1 VGTEVDCPAMTA
13 VAAEKP
19 EDESA
24 ALSKRRRVAIWAL
37 IVLASLIALISV
49 LAVWTDRQ
57 MLNNSAWND
66 ATKEAIADPAVQ
78 DALSVYLVNQLYDNV
93 DVSGQLEQK
102 LPPNVKPLA
111 GPISAALR
119 QPTANGIEFLLGRPR
134 VQQLFVNAS
143 AVAHQKLVNVLENKT
158 GFGISTGNG
167 AVTLDLH
174 ELIVE
179 LGQELGISSAA
190 LDKVPA
196 DAGVITL
203 LDSDQLSAAQTAVHA
218 VQLASAWLAVLVFV
232 LFGLAIYLARGSR
245 RARLRD
251 VGWAFVLIGLLVLI
265 IRRLGGNW
273 VIGSLVDPEFERS
286 GHRLWLI
293 WTEILGHTGRALVF
307 YGLVVVI
314 GAALAG
320 PTRAAVATRRSLAPA
335 FRERPAMV
343 WGAVAGAYLLLVLW
357 APTYALTK
365 PLWILVFGI
374 LIAVG
379 VELLARQSEREF
391 PDQPAGEGVAAAGLQ
406 KMKTRVGGRSGPQ
419 PSAADEIAK
428 LRELRQSGAID
439 DAEFERAKQL
449 ALS

>member
-357 APTYALTK
+357 APTYALTR

-406 KMKTRVGGRSGPQ
+406 KVKTRVGGRSGPQ

>member
-1 VGTEVDCPAMTA
+1 VDNTVDCRAMTA

-19 EDESA
+19 DDA
-24 ALSKRRRVAIWAL
+24 APTGLSKRRRIAIWLL
-37 IVLASLIALISV
+37 IVLAGLIGFVSV

-57 MLNNSAWND
+57 MLNDKAWND
-66 ATKEAIADPAVQ
+66 ATKKAIADPAVQ

-93 DVSGQLEQK
+93 DVSGQLAQK
-102 LPPNVKPLA
+102 LPPDVKPLA
-111 GPISAALR
+111 GPLSAALR

-143 AVAHQKLVNVLENKT
+143 AVAHEKLVNVLENKT
-158 GFGISTGNG
+158 GFGISTGSG
-167 AVTLDLH
+167 VVTLDLH

-196 DAGVITL
+196 DVGVITL
-203 LDSDQLSAAQTAVHA
+203 MNSDQLSAAQTAVHA
-218 VQLASAWLAVLVFV
+218 VQLVSAWLAVLVLA
-232 LFGLAIYLARGSR
+232 LFALAIYLARGSR

-251 VGWAFVLIGLLVLI
+251 VGWALVLIGLLVLVV
-265 IRRLGGNW
+265 RRLVGNW
-273 VIGSLVDPEFERS
+273 VIGSLVDPSYERS
-286 GHRLWLI
+286 GHRLWVI

-307 YGLVVVI
+307 YGVFVVI

-320 PTRAAVATRRSLAPA
+320 PTRPAVATRRWLAPM
-335 FRERPAMV
+335 FRERPALV
-343 WGAVAGAYLLLVLW
+343 WGGVAGAYLLLVLW
-357 APTYALTK
+357 APTYALRR
-365 PLWILVFGI
+365 PLWILIFGI
-374 LIAVG
+374 LLAVG
-379 VELLARQSEREF
+379 VEVLGRQSQREF
-391 PDQPAGEGVAAAGLQ
+391 PDQPSGQGLTSGLQ
-406 KMKTRVGGRSGPQ
+406 RMRTRASGRGGPQ

-428 LRELRQSGAID
+428 LRELQQSGAID

>member
-1 VGTEVDCPAMTA
+1 MTA
-13 VAAEKP
+13 VAAEEP
-19 EDESA
+19 EDEAPA
-24 ALSKRRRVAIWAL
+24 ALSKRRRIAIWSL
-37 IVLASLIALISV
+37 IVLASVIGLISV

-57 MLNNSAWND
+57 MLDNQAWND
-66 ATKEAIADPAVQ
+66 ATKKAIADPAVQ

-119 QPTANGIEFLLGRPR
+119 QPTANGIEFLLARPR

-143 AVAHQKLVNVLENKT
+143 AVAHEKLVNVLENKT
-158 GFGISTGNG
+158 GFGISTGG
-167 AVTLDLH
+167 GVVTLDLH

-196 DAGVITL
+196 DVGVITL
-203 LDSDQLSAAQTAVHA
+203 MDSDQLSTAQTAVHA
-218 VQLASAWLAVLVFV
+218 LQLASAWLAVLVFA
-232 LFGLAIYLARGSR
+232 LFALAIYLARGSR

-265 IRRLGGNW
+265 ARRLGGNW
-273 VIGSLVDPEFERS
+273 VIGSLVDPQFERS
-286 GHRLWLI
+286 GNRLWSI
-293 WTEILGHTGRALVF
+293 WTEVLGHTGRALVF

-335 FRERPAMV
+335 FRDRPAIV

-357 APTYALTK
+357 APTYALTR

-379 VELLARQSEREF
+379 VELLSRQSQREF
-391 PDQPAGEGVAAAGLQ
+391 PDQPAGEGMAAGLQ
-406 KMKTRVGGRSGPQ
+406 KMKTRVGGRGGPQ

-428 LRELRQSGAID
+428 LRELQQSGAID

>member
-1 VGTEVDCPAMTA
+1 MTA
-13 VAAEKP
+13 VAAQKP

-24 ALSKRRRVAIWAL
+24 ALSKRRRIAIWAL

-57 MLNNSAWND
+57 MLDNGAWND

-158 GFGISTGNG
+158 GFGISTGSG

-203 LDSDQLSAAQTAVHA
+203 LDSDQLSTAQTAVHA

-251 VGWAFVLIGLLVLI
+251 VGWAFVLVGLLVLI

-314 GAALAG
+314 GAVLAG
-320 PTRAAVATRRSLAPA
+320 PTRPAVATRRSLAPA

-357 APTYALTK
+357 APTYALTR

-379 VELLARQSEREF
+379 VELLSRQSQREF
-391 PDQPAGEGVAAAGLQ
+391 PDQPAGEGSAAGLQ
-406 KMKTRVGGRSGPQ
+406 KIKTRVGGRSGSQ

-428 LRELRQSGAID
+428 LRELQQSGAID

>member
-1 VGTEVDCPAMTA
+1 MTA
-13 VAAEKP
+13 VAAEKR
-19 EDESA
+19 EDAST
-24 ALSKRRRVAIWAL
+24 ALSKRRRIAIWAL
-37 IVLASLIALISV
+37 IVLASLLALISV

-57 MLNNSAWND
+57 MLDNSAWND
-66 ATKEAIADPAVQ
+66 ATKEAITDPAVQ

-93 DVSGQLEQK
+93 DVSGALEQK

-134 VQQLFVNAS
+134 VQQLVVNAS

-158 GFGISTGNG
+158 GLGISTGSG
-167 AVTLDLH
+167 VVTLDLH

-179 LGQELGISSAA
+179 LGQELGISSAV

-293 WTEILGHTGRALVF
+293 WTEILGHTGRALIF

-314 GAALAG
+314 GATLAG
-320 PTRAAVATRRSLAPA
+320 PTRAAVAIRRSLAPA

-357 APTYALTK
+357 APTYALTQ
-365 PLWILVFGI
+365 PLWILIFGI

-379 VELLARQSEREF
+379 VELLARQSQREF
-391 PDQPAGEGVAAAGLQ
+391 PDQPAGEGVAAVQ
-406 KMKTRVGGRSGPQ
+406 RMKTRVGGRSGPQ
-419 PSAADEIAK
+419 QSPADEIAK
-428 LRELRQSGAID
+428 LRELQQSGAID

>member
-1 VGTEVDCPAMTA
+1 MTA

-19 EDESA
+19 QDAPA
-24 ALSKRRRVAIWAL
+24 ALSKRRRIAIWSL

-57 MLNNSAWND
+57 MLDNSAWND

-158 GFGISTGNG
+158 GLGISTGSG
-167 AVTLDLH
+167 VVTLDLH

-293 WTEILGHTGRALVF
+293 WTEILGHTGRGLVF
-307 YGLVVVI
+307 YGLVIVI

-335 FRERPAMV
+335 FRERPAIV

-357 APTYALTK
+357 APTYALTR

-379 VELLARQSEREF
+379 VELLSRQSQREF

-406 KMKTRVGGRSGPQ
+406 KVKTRVGGRSGPQ

-428 LRELRQSGAID
+428 LRELQQSGAID

>member
-1 VGTEVDCPAMTA
+1 MTA

-19 EDESA
+19 ENPAA
-24 ALSKRRRVAIWAL
+24 ALSKRRRIAIWAL

-57 MLNNSAWND
+57 MLDNSAWND
-66 ATKEAIADPAVQ
+66 ATKKAIADPAVQ

-93 DVSGQLEQK
+93 DVSGQLEQR

-134 VQQLFVNAS
+134 VQQLVVNAS

-158 GFGISTGNG
+158 GLGISTGSG
-167 AVTLDLH
+167 VVTLDLH

-293 WTEILGHTGRALVF
+293 WTEILGHTGRALIF

-320 PTRAAVATRRSLAPA
+320 PTRAAVAIRRSLAPA

-357 APTYALTK
+357 APTYALTR

-379 VELLARQSEREF
+379 VELLSRQSQREF
-391 PDQPAGEGVAAAGLQ
+391 PDQPAGEGSAAGLQ
-406 KMKTRVGGRSGPQ
+406 KMKARVGGRSGTQ

-428 LRELRQSGAID
+428 LRELQQSGAID

-449 ALS
+449 VLS

>member
-1 VGTEVDCPAMTA
+1 MTA
-13 VAAEKP
+13 VAAEEP
-19 EDESA
+19 DDGSA
-24 ALSKRRRVAIWAL
+24 ALSKRRRIAIWAL

-57 MLNNSAWND
+57 MLDNGAWND

-158 GFGISTGNG
+158 GFGISTGSG

-203 LDSDQLSAAQTAVHA
+203 LDSDQLSTAQTAVHA

-251 VGWAFVLIGLLVLI
+251 VGWAFVLVGLLVLI

-273 VIGSLVDPEFERS
+273 IIGSLVDPEFERS

-314 GAALAG
+314 GAVLAG
-320 PTRAAVATRRSLAPA
+320 PTRPAVATRRSLAPA
-335 FRERPAMV
+335 FRERPAIV

-357 APTYALTK
+357 APTYALTR
-365 PLWILVFGI
+365 PLWILIFGI

-379 VELLARQSEREF
+379 VELLSRQSQREF

-406 KMKTRVGGRSGPQ
+406 KMKTRVGGRGGSQ

-428 LRELRQSGAID
+428 LRELQQSGAID

>member
-1 VGTEVDCPAMTA
+1 MTA
-13 VAAEKP
+13 VAAEEP
-19 EDESA
+19 DDGSA
-24 ALSKRRRVAIWAL
+24 ALSKRRRIAIWAL

-57 MLNNSAWND
+57 MLDNGAWND

-158 GFGISTGNG
+158 GFGISTGSG

-203 LDSDQLSAAQTAVHA
+203 LDSDQLSTAQTAVHA

-251 VGWAFVLIGLLVLI
+251 VGWAFVLVGLLVLI

-273 VIGSLVDPEFERS
+273 IIGSLVDPEFERS

-314 GAALAG
+314 GAVLAG
-320 PTRAAVATRRSLAPA
+320 PTRPAVATRRSLAPA
-335 FRERPAMV
+335 FRERPAIV

-357 APTYALTK
+357 APTYALTR
-365 PLWILVFGI
+365 PLWILIFGI

-379 VELLARQSEREF
+379 VELLSRQSQREF
-391 PDQPAGEGVAAAGLQ
+391 PDQPAGEGVAAGLQ
-406 KMKTRVGGRSGPQ
+406 KMTRVGGRGASQ

-428 LRELRQSGAID
+428 LRELQQSGAID

>member
-1 VGTEVDCPAMTA
+1 MTA
-13 VAAEKP
+13 VADEKP
-19 EDESA
+19 EDASA
-24 ALSKRRRVAIWAL
+24 ALSKRRRIAIWAL

-78 DALSVYLVNQLYDNV
+78 EALSVYLVNQLYDNV

-134 VQQLFVNAS
+134 VQQLVVNAS

-158 GFGISTGNG
+158 GLGISTGSG
-167 AVTLDLH
+167 VVTLDLH

-320 PTRAAVATRRSLAPA
+320 PTRAAVAVRRSLAPA
-335 FRERPAMV
+335 FRERPVMV
-343 WGAVAGAYLLLVLW
+343 WGGVAGAYLLLVLW
-357 APTYALTK
+357 APTYALTR

-379 VELLARQSEREF
+379 VELLARQSQREF
-391 PDQPAGEGVAAAGLQ
+391 PDQPAGEGVAAGLQ
-406 KMKTRVGGRSGPQ
+406 KVKTRVGGRSGPQ
-419 PSAADEIAK
+419 PSTADEIAK

>member
-1 VGTEVDCPAMTA
+1 MTA

-19 EDESA
+19 EDAPA
-24 ALSKRRRVAIWAL
+24 ALSKRRRIAIWAL
-37 IVLASLIALISV
+37 IVLASVIALIAV

-57 MLNNSAWND
+57 MLDNSAWND

-158 GFGISTGNG
+158 GLGISTGSG
-167 AVTLDLH
+167 VVTLDLH

-293 WTEILGHTGRALVF
+293 WTEILGHTGRGLVF
-307 YGLVVVI
+307 YGLVIVI

-335 FRERPAMV
+335 FRERPAIV

-357 APTYALTK
+357 APTYALTR

-379 VELLARQSEREF
+379 VELLSRQSQREF

-406 KMKTRVGGRSGPQ
+406 KVKTRVGGRSGPQ

-428 LRELRQSGAID
+428 LRELQQSGAID

>member
-1 VGTEVDCPAMTA
+1 VGREIDCPAMSA

-19 EDESA
+19 EDPPA
-24 ALSKRRRVAIWAL
+24 ALSKRRRIAIWAL

-57 MLNNSAWND
+57 MLNNTAWND

-78 DALSVYLVNQLYDNV
+78 EALSVYLVNQLYDNV

-134 VQQLFVNAS
+134 VQQLVVNAS

-158 GFGISTGNG
+158 GLGISTGSG
-167 AVTLDLH
+167 VVTLDLH

-293 WTEILGHTGRALVF
+293 WTEILGHTGRALIF

-320 PTRAAVATRRSLAPA
+320 PTRAAVAIRRSLAPA

-343 WGAVAGAYLLLVLW
+343 WGAVAGAYLLVVLW
-357 APTYALTK
+357 APTYALTR

-374 LIAVG
+374 LIVVG
-379 VELLARQSEREF
+379 VELLSRQSQREF
-391 PDQPAGEGVAAAGLQ
+391 PDQPAGEGSAAGLQ
-406 KMKTRVGGRSGPQ
+406 KMKARVGGRSGTQ

-428 LRELRQSGAID
+428 LRELQQSGAID

-449 ALS
+449 VLS

>member
-1 VGTEVDCPAMTA
+1 MGTEVDCPAMTA

-78 DALSVYLVNQLYDNV
+78 EALSVYLVNQLYDNV

-134 VQQLFVNAS
+134 VQQLVVNAS

-158 GFGISTGNG
+158 GLGISTGSG
-167 AVTLDLH
+167 VVTLDLH

-293 WTEILGHTGRALVF
+293 WTEILGHTGRGLVF

-357 APTYALTK
+357 APTYALTR

-379 VELLARQSEREF
+379 VELLARQSQREF
-391 PDQPAGEGVAAAGLQ
+391 PDQPAGEGVAAGLQ
-406 KMKTRVGGRSGPQ
+406 KVKTRVGGRSGPQ
-419 PSAADEIAK
+419 PSTADEIAK
-428 LRELRQSGAID
+428 LRELQQSGAID

>member
-1 VGTEVDCPAMTA
+1 MTA

-57 MLNNSAWND
+57 MLNNSALND

-158 GFGISTGNG
+158 GLGISTGSG
-167 AVTLDLH
+167 VVTLDLH

-320 PTRAAVATRRSLAPA
+320 PTRGAVAIRRSLAPA

-357 APTYALTK
+357 APTYALTR

-406 KMKTRVGGRSGPQ
+406 KVKTRVGGRSGPQ

>member
-1 VGTEVDCPAMTA
+1 VGREVDCPAMTA

-19 EDESA
+19 EDAPA
-24 ALSKRRRVAIWAL
+24 ALSKRRRIAIWAL
-37 IVLASLIALISV
+37 IVLASVIALIAV

-57 MLNNSAWND
+57 MLDNSAWND

-158 GFGISTGNG
+158 GLGISTGSG
-167 AVTLDLH
+167 VVTLDLH

-293 WTEILGHTGRALVF
+293 WTEILGHTGRGLVF
-307 YGLVVVI
+307 YGLVIVI

-335 FRERPAMV
+335 FRERPAIV

-357 APTYALTK
+357 APTYALTR

-379 VELLARQSEREF
+379 VELLSRQSQREF

-406 KMKTRVGGRSGPQ
+406 KVKTRVGGRSGPQ

-428 LRELRQSGAID
+428 LRELQQSGAID